1 MSEFDFIRAL
11 VPTGV
16 WIDGAA
22 VAAQSGGTFT
32 VSDPATGDVL
42 TEVADAGREDA
53 LRALDSACRV
63 QSDWAATA
71 PRERAAILRRAWE
84 ILLDRT
90 EEIALLM
97 TLEMGK
103 TIAESRGEVAYGGE
117 FLRWFSEEAVRI
129 GGRYTTAPAG
139 TGRILVTQHPVG
151 PVLAIT
157 PWNFPLAMGTRKIG
171 PALAAGCTV
180 IVKPAEDTPLTM
192 LALAAIFAEA
202 GLPEGVLSVLPGSDA
217 AAITAPLLADPRLRK
232 VTFTGSTR
240 VGKLLLRQAADNV
253 LRTSMELGGNAPFIV
268 FEDAD
273 LDQALE
279 GAMAAKMRN
288 GGEACTSANRLYV
301 HNSVREEFAS
311 RFAERLAALR
321 VGPGYRPNVDLGP
334 LINERQRTTVTEL
347 VDDAVAAGAV
357 VRTGGKPIEGPG
369 YFFQPTVL
377 DNVPRTARM
386 HREEIFGPVAAIYGF
401 DTEADVVAA
410 ANDTEFGL
418 AAYLFT
424 KDLDRALRVSDALES
439 GMVGINRGVISD
451 PAAPF
456 GGVKQSGLGS
466 EGGSEGIHEYL
477 DTKYVA
483 LTR

>member
-1 MSEFDFIRAL
+1 MSEFDFVRAL

-16 WIDGAA
+16 WIDG
-22 VAAQSGGTFT
+22 VAAPASGGGTFT
-32 VSDPATGDVL
+32 VTDPATGDLL

-53 LRALDSACRV
+53 LRALDSACRM
-63 QSDWAATA
+63 QSEWAATA
-71 PRERAAILRRAWE
+71 PRERSAILRRAWE
-84 ILLDRT
+84 LLVDRT

-103 TIAESRGEVAYGGE
+103 TIAESRGEVAYGAE

-129 GGRYTTAPAG
+129 GGRYTTAPTG
-139 TGRILVTQHPVG
+139 TGRILVTRQPVG

-180 IVKPAEDTPLTM
+180 IAKPAEDTPLTM

-202 GLPEGVLSVLPGSDA
+202 GLPAGVLSVLPGSDA
-217 AAITAPLLADPRLRK
+217 AAVTAPLLADPRLRK
-232 VTFTGSTR
+232 LTFTGSTR
-240 VGKLLLRQAADNV
+240 VGTLLLRQAAGNV

-273 LDQALE
+273 LDQALD

-288 GGEACTSANRLYV
+288 GGQACTAANRLYV
-301 HNSVREEFAS
+301 HDSLREQFAS

-321 VGPGYRPNVDLGP
+321 VGPGYQPNVDLGP
-334 LINERQRTTVTEL
+334 LINERQRATVTAL
-347 VDDAVAAGAV
+347 VDDAIASGAV
-357 VRTGGKPIEGPG
+357 LRTGGKPLDGPG
-369 YFFQPTVL
+369 CFFEPTVL
-377 DNVPRTARM
+377 DNVARTARM

-401 DTEADVVAA
+401 DTESDVVAA

-418 AAYLFT
+418 AAYVFT
-424 KDLDRALRVSDALES
+424 KDLDRALRVSDALEA
-439 GMVGINRGVISD
+439 GMVGINRGVVSD

>member
-1 MSEFDFIRAL
+1 MLEYDRISGLI
-11 VPTGV
+11 PTGV
-16 WIDGAA
+16 WIDGASAPAASKATFA
-22 VAAQSGGTFT
+22 VRNPASGEI
-32 VSDPATGDVL
+32 L
-42 TEVADAGREDA
+42 TEVADGNGDDA
-53 LRALDSACRV
+53 LRALDSAVRV
-63 QSDWAATA
+63 QSAWAATA
-71 PRERAAILRRAWE
+71 PRERSAILRRAWE
-84 ILLDRT
+84 ILTDRT

-103 TIAESRGEVAYGGE
+103 TLAEARGEVAYGGE

-129 GGRYTTAPAG
+129 GGRYTESPAG
-139 TGRILVTQHPVG
+139 TGRILVTQQPVG
-151 PVLAIT
+151 PCLAIT
-157 PWNFPLAMGTRKIG
+157 PWNFPLAMGSRKIG

-192 LALAAIFAEA
+192 LALARIFAEA
-202 GLPEGVLSVLPGSDA
+202 GLPEGVLSVVPGSDA
-217 AAITAPLLADPRLRK
+217 AAITAPLLADSRLRK

-273 LDQALE
+273 LEQALA

-288 GGEACTSANRLYV
+288 GGEACTAANRIYV
-301 HNSVREEFAS
+301 HNSIREEFATKL
-311 RFAERLAALR
+311 AEKIGALR
-321 VGPGYRPNVDLGP
+321 VGPGHESGVDTGP
-334 LINERQRTTVTEL
+334 LINERQRDSVAAL

-357 VRTGGKPIEGPG
+357 VRTGGKAIDGPG
-369 YFFQPTVL
+369 WFFQPTVL
-377 DNVPRTARM
+377 DGVPRSARM

-401 DTEADVVAA
+401 DTEDDVVAA
-410 ANDTEFGL
+410 ANDTEYGL
-418 AAYLFT
+418 AAYFYT
-424 KDLDRALRVSDALES
+424 RDLDRALRVSNALDA
-439 GMVGINRGVISD
+439 GMVGVNRGVISD

-456 GGVKQSGLGS
+456 GGMKQSGLGS

>member
-1 MSEFDFIRAL
+1 MLEYDRISAL
-11 VPTGV
+11 IPTGV
-16 WIDGAA
+16 WIDGTSAPAA
-22 VAAQSGGTFT
+22 GAGTFA
-32 VSDPATGDVL
+32 VHNPATGDIL
-42 TEVADAGREDA
+42 TEVADATGEDA
-53 LRALDSACRV
+53 LRALESACRV

-71 PRERAAILRRAWE
+71 PRERAVILRRAWE
-84 ILLDRT
+84 ILVERT

-103 TIAESRGEVAYGGE
+103 TLAEARGEVAYGGE

-129 GGRYTTAPAG
+129 GGRYAEAPGG
-139 TGRILVTQHPVG
+139 TGRILVTQQPVG
-151 PVLAIT
+151 PCLAIT
-157 PWNFPLAMGTRKIG
+157 PWNFPLAMGSRKIG

-192 LALAAIFAEA
+192 LALAQIFAEA
-202 GLPEGVLSVLPGSDA
+202 GLPAGVLSVLPGSDA

-273 LDQALE
+273 LDQALT

-288 GGEACTSANRLYV
+288 GGEACTAANRIYV
-301 HNSVREEFAS
+301 HNSIRAEFAS
-311 RFAERLAALR
+311 RLAEKIGALR
-321 VGPGYRPNVDLGP
+321 VGPGHEPGVDTGP
-334 LINERQRTTVTEL
+334 LINERQRSSVAAL
-347 VDDAVAAGAV
+347 VDEAVAAGAV
-357 VRTGGKPIEGPG
+357 VRTGGKAIDGPG

-377 DNVPRTARM
+377 DEVPRTARI

-401 DTEADVVAA
+401 DTEDEVVAL
-410 ANDTEFGL
+410 ANDTEYGL
-418 AAYLFT
+418 AAYFYT
-424 KDLDRALRVSDALES
+424 RDLDRALRVSNALDV
-439 GMVGINRGVISD
+439 GMVGVNRGVISD

>member
-1 MSEFDFIRAL
+1 MSEFDFVRAL

-22 VAAQSGGTFT
+22 APASGGGTFT
-32 VSDPATGDVL
+32 VTDPATGDLL

-63 QSDWAATA
+63 QSEWAATA
-71 PRERAAILRRAWE
+71 PRERSAILRRAWE
-84 ILLDRT
+84 LLVDRT

-103 TIAESRGEVAYGGE
+103 TIAESRGEVAYGAE

-139 TGRILVTQHPVG
+139 TGRILVTRQPVG

-180 IVKPAEDTPLTM
+180 IAKPAEDTPLTM

-202 GLPEGVLSVLPGSDA
+202 GLPAGVLSVLPGSDA
-217 AAITAPLLADPRLRK
+217 AAVTAPLLADSRLRK

-240 VGKLLLRQAADNV
+240 VGKLLLGQAAGNV

-288 GGEACTSANRLYV
+288 GGQACTAANRLYV
-301 HNSVREEFAS
+301 HNALREQFAS

-321 VGPGYRPNVDLGP
+321 VGPGYRPEVDLGP
-334 LINERQRTTVTEL
+334 LINERQRATVTAL
-347 VDDAVAAGAV
+347 VDDAIASGAV
-357 VRTGGKPIEGPG
+357 LRAGGKPLDGPG
-369 YFFQPTVL
+369 CFFEPTVL
-377 DNVPRTARM
+377 DAVPRTARM

-401 DTEADVVAA
+401 DTEAEVVAA

-418 AAYLFT
+418 AAYVFT
-424 KDLDRALRVSDALES
+424 KDLDRALRVSDALEA
-439 GMVGINRGVISD
+439 GMVGINRGVVSD

>member
-1 MSEFDFIRAL
+1 MSEFDFVRAF

-16 WIDGAA
+16 WIDG
-22 VAAQSGGTFT
+22 VAAPASGGGTFT
-32 VSDPATGDVL
+32 VTDPATGDLL
-42 TEVADAGREDA
+42 TEVADAGRKDA

-63 QSDWAATA
+63 QAEWAATA
-71 PRERAAILRRAWE
+71 PRDRSAILRRAWE
-84 ILLDRT
+84 LLVDRT

-103 TIAESRGEVAYGGE
+103 TIAESRGEVAYGAE

-139 TGRILVTQHPVG
+139 TGRILVTQQPVG

-180 IVKPAEDTPLTM
+180 IAKPAEDTPLTM

-217 AAITAPLLADPRLRK
+217 AAITAPLLADARLRK

-240 VGKLLLRQAADNV
+240 VGALLLRQAADNV

-273 LDQALE
+273 LDQALD

-288 GGEACTSANRLYV
+288 GGQACTAANRLYV
-301 HNSVREEFAS
+301 HNSLREQFAS

-321 VGPGYRPNVDLGP
+321 VGPGYQPDVDLGP
-334 LINERQRTTVTEL
+334 LINERQRATVTAL
-347 VDDAVAAGAV
+347 VDDAIASGAV
-357 VRTGGKPIEGPG
+357 LRTGGKPLDGAG
-369 YFFQPTVL
+369 CFFEPTVL
-377 DNVPRTARM
+377 DDVPRTARM

-401 DTEADVVAA
+401 DTEAEVVDA

-418 AAYLFT
+418 AAYVFT
-424 KDLDRALRVSDALES
+424 KDLDRALRVSDALEA
-439 GMVGINRGVISD
+439 GMVGINRGVVSD

>member
-1 MSEFDFIRAL
+1 MSEFDFVRAL

-16 WIDGAA
+16 WIDG
-22 VAAQSGGTFT
+22 VAAAAHGGRTFT
-32 VSDPATGDVL
+32 VTDPATGDLL

-63 QSDWAATA
+63 QPEWAATA
-71 PRERAAILRRAWE
+71 PRERSAILRRAWE
-84 ILLDRT
+84 LLVDRT
-90 EEIALLM
+90 EEIALLI

-103 TIAESRGEVAYGGE
+103 TIAESRGEVAYGAE

-139 TGRILVTQHPVG
+139 TGRILVTQQPVG

-180 IVKPAEDTPLTM
+180 IAKPAEDTPLTM
-192 LALAAIFAEA
+192 LALAAIFADA

-217 AAITAPLLADPRLRK
+217 AAITAPLLADSRLRK

-273 LDQALE
+273 LDQALD

-288 GGEACTSANRLYV
+288 GGEACTAANRLYV
-301 HNSVREEFAS
+301 HNSLREQFAS

-321 VGPGYRPNVDLGP
+321 VGPGYQPNVDLGP

-347 VDDAVAAGAV
+347 VDDAIASGAV
-357 VRTGGKPIEGPG
+357 LRTGGKPLDGPG
-369 YFFQPTVL
+369 CFFEPTVL
-377 DNVPRTARM
+377 DNVPRTARI

-401 DTEADVVAA
+401 DTEAEVVAA

-418 AAYLFT
+418 AAYVFT
-424 KDLDRALRVSDALES
+424 KDLDRALRVSDALEA
-439 GMVGINRGVISD
+439 GMVGINRGVVSD